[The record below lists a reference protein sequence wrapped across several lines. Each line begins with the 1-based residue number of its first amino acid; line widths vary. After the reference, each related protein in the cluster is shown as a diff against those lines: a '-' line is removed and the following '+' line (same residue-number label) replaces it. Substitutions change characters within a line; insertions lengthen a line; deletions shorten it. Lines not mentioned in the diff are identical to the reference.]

1 MQTAKTLILNL
12 FLAFTVS
19 ACGAVNRDTEL
30 PKNGTGSDE
39 MKPSPCACQP
49 IPWTCPEKVEREP
62 GFMRPA

>member
-1 MQTAKTLILNL
+1 MQTAKTLILTL

-49 IPWTCPEKVEREP
+49 IPFNSR
-62 GFMRPA
+62 GFDWS